1 MKSALHFFFCSD
13 DDIIEKPLFLFTLL
27 AKGVAS
33 IVPVRFKYLCR
44 LACVLAAFIASVPAD
59 VRCDIYKYVD
69 RNGVMHFTNVPT
81 SSSTRYRV
89 YLRESSSALPHSKV
103 SGSYADIIYK
113 AAEKN
118 GIAAP
123 LLKAIIKA
131 ESNFNPRAVSK
142 KGALGLMQIMP
153 GNLKSLNIR
162 DPFDPK
168 QNIMGGAR
176 YFKRMMNR
184 FGGKLPLAIAAYNA
198 GPKKVE
204 QYQRIPPIRET
215 ENYVRRVLKYYN
227 KYRNS

>member
-1 MKSALHFFFCSD
+1 
-13 DDIIEKPLFLFTLL
+13 LFTLL

-33 IVPVRFKYLCR
+33 IVPVHFKYLCR
-44 LACVLAAFIASVPAD
+44 LACALAAVILSVPAD

-81 SSSTRYRV
+81 SSPSQYRV
-89 YLRESSSALPHSKV
+89 YLRESSDALPRSKV

-153 GNLKSLNIR
+153 GNLKSLNIQ

-176 YFKRMMNR
+176 YLKRMLNR
-184 FGGKLPLAIAAYNA
+184 FGGKLPMALAAYNA

-204 QYQRIPPIRET
+204 QYQRIPPIKET

>member
-1 MKSALHFFFCSD
+1 L
-13 DDIIEKPLFLFTLL
+13 
-27 AKGVAS
+27 
-33 IVPVRFKYLCR
+33 IVPVCFKYICR
-44 LACVLAAFIASVPAD
+44 LACAFAILIASMPAD

-81 SSSTRYRV
+81 SSSSRHRV
-89 YLRESSSALPHSKV
+89 YLRESSSALPHSEV
-103 SGSYADIIYK
+103 TGSYADIIYK
-113 AAEKN
+113 AAKKN
-118 GIAAP
+118 GVAAP

-131 ESNFNPRAVSK
+131 ESNFNPRAVSR

-198 GPKKVE
+198 GPEKVAR
-204 QYQRIPPIRET
+204 YQRIPPIKET

>member
-1 MKSALHFFFCSD
+1 
-13 DDIIEKPLFLFTLL
+13 
-27 AKGVAS
+27 
-33 IVPVRFKYLCR
+33 VPVHFKYLCR
-44 LACVLAAFIASVPAD
+44 LACALAAVILSVPAD

-142 KGALGLMQIMP
+142 KGAKGLMQLMP
-153 GNLKSLNIR
+153 ENIR
-162 DPFDPK
+162 AFRVKDPFDPRE
-168 QNIMGGAR
+168 NIMGGTR
-176 YFKRMMNR
+176 YFKRMINR
-184 FGGKLPLAIAAYNA
+184 YVGKLSLAIAAYNA
-198 GPKKVE
+198 GPEKID
-204 QYQRIPPIRET
+204 QYRRVPPFKET
-215 ENYVRRVLKYYN
+215 EDFVKRVLKYYRVFQ
-227 KYRNS
+227 KG

>member
-1 MKSALHFFFCSD
+1 M
-13 DDIIEKPLFLFTLL
+13 
-27 AKGVAS
+27 
-33 IVPVRFKYLCR
+33 PVRFKYTCR
-44 LACVLAAFIASVPAD
+44 LACAFALLIASIPAD

-81 SSSTRYRV
+81 SSPSRYRV
-89 YLRESSSALPHSKV
+89 YLRESSAALPHPEGA
-103 SGSYADIIYK
+103 GSYTDIIYK

-118 GIAAP
+118 GVAVP

-153 GNLKSLNIR
+153 GNLKSLNVR

-198 GPKKVE
+198 GPEKVA
-204 QYQRIPPIRET
+204 QYQRIPPIKET

>member
-1 MKSALHFFFCSD
+1 M
-13 DDIIEKPLFLFTLL
+13 
-27 AKGVAS
+27 
-33 IVPVRFKYLCR
+33 PVRFKYLCR

-81 SSSTRYRV
+81 SSPSQYRV
-89 YLRESSSALPHSKV
+89 YLRESSDAFPQSSDALPRSKV

-153 GNLKSLNIR
+153 GNLKSLNIQ

-176 YFKRMMNR
+176 YLKRMMNR
-184 FGGKLPLAIAAYNA
+184 FGGKLPLALAAYNA